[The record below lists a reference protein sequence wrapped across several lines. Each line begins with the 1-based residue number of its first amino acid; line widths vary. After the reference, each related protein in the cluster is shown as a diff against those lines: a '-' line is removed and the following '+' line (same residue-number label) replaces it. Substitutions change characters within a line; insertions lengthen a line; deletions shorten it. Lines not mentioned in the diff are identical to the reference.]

1 MKVSRFANAN
11 RPLQTCLPLGAWNAV
26 LIVEH
31 EVHQGFAFCG
41 SSRGWSSSTS
51 CTWRGRRVEGGM
63 KRLWMSLGVA
73 HDRKLR
79 LGCFAERR
87 AVEQEAGRAL
97 LAAADAAAQ
106 LMQLRQP
113 EALGVLDHHDGRG
126 RNGDA
131 ASITMVATRS
141 RGYPGL
147 RRHWGRFA
155 RGLLGSD

>member
-31 EVHQGFAFCG
+31 EVRQGFAFCG

-97 LAAADAAAQ
+97 LAAAGTST
-106 LMQLRQP
+106 P
-113 EALGVLDHHDGRG
+113 T
-126 RNGDA
+126 
-131 ASITMVATRS
+131 SITMVATRS
-141 RGYPGL
+141 RDYPGL